1 MKQDEFQLCIYS
13 KINKTKHNFLKL
25 FIFVRINTEVFGKCC
40 MFLIFLSETFAN
52 HPFVQQ
58 LADLSFET
66 EDIKTAMRHFTQ
78 SKGTFVFSHILIHLQ
93 KQNVLA

>member
-1 MKQDEFQLCIYS
+1 MKQNEFQLCIYS

-25 FIFVRINTEVFGKCC
+25 FIFVRMNTEVFEKYC
-40 MFLIFLSETFAN
+40 MVLILLSETFAN

-58 LADLSFET
+58 LADLSFQI
-66 EDIKTAMRHFTQ
+66 EDIETAMRHFTQ

-93 KQNVLA
+93 KQMF

>member
-1 MKQDEFQLCIYS
+1 
-13 KINKTKHNFLKL
+13 
-25 FIFVRINTEVFGKCC
+25 

-52 HPFVQQ
+52 HLFVQQ